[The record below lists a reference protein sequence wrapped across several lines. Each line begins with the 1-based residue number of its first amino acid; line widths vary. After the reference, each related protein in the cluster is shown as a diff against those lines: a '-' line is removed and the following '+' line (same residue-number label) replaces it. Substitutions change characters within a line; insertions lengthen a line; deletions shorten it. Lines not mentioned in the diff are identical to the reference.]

1 MQLLPGTNHGTNCL
15 NTCYPQ
21 VLLHS
26 GVDGVTSLAGNTPLV
41 ESRPDALGMGL
52 TRNEL
57 KKKGGSGTPI
67 QSKPMTQRTVAS
79 AAFCLVLLSWAECAS
94 SKVPHH

>member
-1 MQLLPGTNHGTNCL
+1 MAQI
-15 NTCYPQ
+15 
-21 VLLHS
+21 VLTHVTDKFFLHS

-57 KKKGGSGTPI
+57 KKKKEVGH
-67 QSKPMTQRTVAS
+67 QSKAN
-79 AAFCLVLLSWAECAS
+79 L
-94 SKVPHH
+94 